1 MGGTAGD
8 RTRPFPCSIR
18 RMDAA
23 RRRRVGEFAVV
34 FLAAGFAEA
43 VRALGLAGNVLV
55 YLFASSA
62 VVLVLWLFLL
72 AG

>member
-1 MGGTAGD
+1 
-8 RTRPFPCSIR
+8 
-18 RMDAA
+18 MDAA

-43 VRALGLAGNVLV
+43 VRALGLAGNVLL